1 MDIPSALAVALV
13 VLFIKM
19 YRVPAYD
26 DAPRLLVDRRR
37 PKANGFQRIE
47 KRPRRFGNK
56 RRIEAAGIEQGFK
69 REPRI
74 RLDTLAHN
82 GLPHG
87 HFFGRVAE
95 GADAGHDLAVPQVH
109 GPFKRGA
116 VHGSGDPRGAD
127 TPRFGEQHDLFKG
140 IAEGLLRMGNA
151 RHLPGDK
158 RVRPDD
164 DGAFQPL
171 PFRVQQLPRDGNIVG
186 GFKLFGEGKN
196 RRGVLRRQGCFI
208 KGAHAAPRTDT
219 FQNVHL
225 LVSPFFE
232 GACV

>member
-1 MDIPSALAVALV
+1 
-13 VLFIKM
+13 M
-19 YRVPAYD
+19 YRVTAYD
-26 DAPRLLVDRRR
+26 DAPRLLVDRGR

-47 KRPRRFGNK
+47 KRPRRFGRK
-56 RRIEAAGIEQGFK
+56 RRIEAAGKEQGFK

-74 RLDTLAHN
+74 RLDALAHN

-87 HFFGRVAE
+87 HLPGRVAE

-116 VHGSGDPRGAD
+116 VHGSGDPRRAD

-164 DGAFQPL
+164 DGALQALPL
-171 PFRVQQLPRDGNIVG
+171 RVQQLPRDGNIVWIL
-186 GFKLFGEGKN
+186 KLLGKIQDG
-196 RRGVLRRQGCFI
+196 RGVLR
-208 KGAHAAPRTDT
+208 
-219 FQNVHL
+219 L
-225 LVSPFFE
+225 
-232 GACV
+232 

>member
-1 MDIPSALAVALV
+1 
-13 VLFIKM
+13 M
-19 YRVPAYD
+19 YRVAAYD

-56 RRIEAAGIEQGFK
+56 RRIEAAGKEQGFK

-74 RLDTLAHN
+74 RLDALAHN

-87 HFFGRVAE
+87 HLPGRVAE

-116 VHGSGDPRGAD
+116 VHGSGDPRRAD

-140 IAEGLLRMGNA
+140 VAEGLLCMGNA

-164 DGAFQPL
+164 DGALQALPL
-171 PFRVQQLPRDGNIVG
+171 RVQQLPRDGNIVWIL
-186 GFKLFGEGKN
+186 KLLGKIQDG
-196 RRGVLRRQGCFI
+196 RGVLR
-208 KGAHAAPRTDT
+208 
-219 FQNVHL
+219 L
-225 LVSPFFE
+225 
-232 GACV
+232 